1 MRIKATLKRLHWLKV
16 ESLDGF
22 LVVVTSDGTILYT
35 TDNISSHLGFN
46 QVDLVHRCLYGIVHP
61 DDHHELKV
69 VLEHSLSNTATQK
82 DSVHKNI
89 LQSGK
94 CKDKGNQSRKVSFL
108 CRMKCYNGTST
119 GFVKMHCSGKMR
131 HFPNLIKSTSKVP
144 SMVLFAVFRP
154 FVSVAAE
161 ADIDVKQ
168 SAFWTKHELDLKIKS
183 VDMRGSELLSYKP
196 GTLESRSFYDLIHP
210 DDLAAVFVCHKT
222 LVDTNE
228 IHTLYFR
235 MLKYN
240 GTWIWMHTRGKVI
253 MKNSRKCGI
262 MLTHCPI
269 REEDSLYLQQEAEAR
284 KRYGNEE
291 YFRLIMPPQTPIE
304 CQPLSLCQMESSY
317 KRRWVSS
324 DTYLNASQAST
335 RQTTDE
341 YGLSLHS
348 PHGSCPS
355 SLHQTDRHSPVY
367 PSTFAP
373 HRYQKAA
380 QDVLHKQNTYQNAE
394 KITPQMNLYTPI
406 QRTQTEIYSQNSHAE
421 NQINMY
427 QMLSHL
433 PPDMYD
439 MEFCRRQGLT
449 ALASEP
455 TMQQMQYQMP
465 LTPQMSPE
473 SYFPQVACNEQVVP
487 CSNIPP
493 SPPPSPVTDVKPP
506 PSCMFANASRDMQ
519 ETTQSISEPSPGEL
533 PMWENGMYHSYS
545 AGYQGQSL
553 MDYQQM
559 YDSSIYASH
568 HPITFNRQGLNIDVR
583 PTHIV
588 PVKDHVIY
596 FGEINNNGV
605 INPACLHGGDQTFPY
620 ARMDTTNPSIS
631 QKFLSCYVKEMEL
644 QQYKQAEFDRS
655 SPLPP
660 IGSFLEF
667 LNDELLIPLIN

>member
-1 MRIKATLKRLHWLKV
+1 MSPLGHTHTPLEWTGTCIPKERKYTTSSEVDEQTERNLSL

-22 LVVVTSDGTILYT
+22 LVVVTSDGTILYA
-35 TDNISSHLGFN
+35 TDNISTHLGFN

-69 VLEHSLSNTATQK
+69 VLEHTLSDKATKSL
-82 DSVHKNI
+82 VHKQI
-89 LQSGK
+89 LKNSENG
-94 CKDKGNQSRKVSFL
+94 SRSKKVSFL

-161 ADIDVKQ
+161 ADIDIKQ
-168 SAFWTKHELDLKIKS
+168 SAFWTKHDMDLKIKS
-183 VDMRGSELLSYKP
+183 VDTRGNELLNYKP
-196 GTLESRSFYDLIHP
+196 GALESKSFYDLIHP
-210 DDLAAVFVCHKT
+210 DDLSAIFVCHKT

-235 MLKYN
+235 VLKCN
-240 GTWIWMHTRGKVI
+240 GSWLWMHTRGKVI

-291 YFRLIMPPQTPIE
+291 YFRLIMPPQAPIE
-304 CQPLSLCQMESSY
+304 CQPISITETPY

-324 DTYLNASQAST
+324 DTYLNASQVAT
-335 RQTTDE
+335 IKATEE
-341 YGLSLHS
+341 YAMSLHS

-355 SLHQTDRHSPVY
+355 TFHQTGDRHSPMY

-380 QDVLHKQNTYQNAE
+380 HDVIQKQCNYQNTNKNTQSTN
-394 KITPQMNLYTPI
+394 T
-406 QRTQTEIYSQNSHAE
+406 QRQQTDFYSQTNHVES
-421 NQINMY
+421 QFNMY

-433 PPDMYD
+433 PPEMYD

-449 ALASEP
+449 ALPPEP
-455 TMQQMQYQMP
+455 LQMQYQMP

-473 SYFPQVACNEQVVP
+473 TYLPTCNEQVVP

-493 SPPPSPVTDVKPP
+493 SPPPSPVTDVKLP
-506 PSCMFANASRDMQ
+506 PSCMFANASCDMQ
-519 ETTQSISEPSPGEL
+519 KNMTEL
-533 PMWENGMYHSYS
+533 PQEIPTWENLMFHSYPS
-545 AGYQGQSL
+545 GYQSQSL

-559 YDSSIYASH
+559 YDQYASQH
-568 HPITFNRQGLNIDVR
+568 HMTSYNRQGLNMH

-588 PVKDHVIY
+588 PVQDHVIY
-596 FGEINNNGV
+596 LSEINNNGA
-605 INPACLHGGDQTFPY
+605 INPACLHAGDQY
-620 ARMDTTNPSIS
+620 ARMDVSNSNIS
-631 QKFLSCYVKEMEL
+631 QKFVSCCMKEM
-644 QQYKQAEFDRS
+644 QQYNQAEFERS

-667 LNDELLIPLIN
+667 LNEELLIPIIN